1 MIKIKPFPIYDELA
15 KKANPNNKLDKRYSA
30 TINRFSPDHRELF
43 FALIYHYYVINNDNN
58 REIEHSKY
66 EIPYSGKTGIKGKG
80 VGFDVNA
87 IPPTLQSILVGYID
101 SITV

>member
-1 MIKIKPFPIYDELA
+1 MSKPFPIYDELA
-15 KKANPNNKLDKRYSA
+15 SKANPNNKLDKRYSA

-43 FALIYHYYVINNDNN
+43 FALIYHYYVINTDGVD
-58 REIEHSKY
+58 HSKY

-87 IPPTLQSILVGYID
+87 IPLPLQSILVSYID
-101 SITV
+101 AITV